1 MAIDRICTIG
11 PASNKKDVLERLLG
25 KGMTIARLNLSH
37 GSHESHKTIIDTL
50 RSLNSSV
57 QILGDLQGPK
67 IRLGVIKSKE
77 VVLKEGAS
85 FILYT
90 EQVSGNEKGAS
101 VDYKSIVKDVQTGSK
116 ILMNDGQVELVV
128 ERVEE
133 DTLVTKVKKGGS
145 ISSHKGVNL
154 PGARVRL
161 PAITEKDKKDIVFL
175 LKEKVDFLACSFVRT
190 PEHLKD
196 IKNFIYL
203 KHLNAPKLIAKVE
216 TMEAIENFKKICE
229 EGDGIMIARGDLGV
243 ELPYE
248 WIPLLQKIL
257 IHECRMQNKYVI
269 TATQMLQSMVRSA
282 IPTRAEVTDVF
293 QAVLDGT
300 NAVMLSGETAA
311 GKYPIESMETLYKIS
326 HFAETLQ
333 NKNLASLSKILAM
346 LKSSR

>member
-50 RSLNSSV
+50 RSLNSSI

-77 VVLKEGAS
+77 VVLK
-85 FILYT
+85 
-90 EQVSGNEKGAS
+90 
-101 VDYKSIVKDVQTGSK
+101 
-116 ILMNDGQVELVV
+116 
-128 ERVEE
+128 
-133 DTLVTKVKKGGS
+133 
-145 ISSHKGVNL
+145 
-154 PGARVRL
+154 
-161 PAITEKDKKDIVFL
+161 
-175 LKEKVDFLACSFVRT
+175 
-190 PEHLKD
+190 
-196 IKNFIYL
+196 
-203 KHLNAPKLIAKVE
+203 
-216 TMEAIENFKKICE
+216 